1 MFGISLKQQPSTPLE
16 GHPYLSIE
24 ELNQLMQKGQVL
36 VIDVRNSEEFED
48 CHIFGAKHLPLENL
62 MRNLPNFPKEL
73 NIVAVSNS
81 GDGRAE
87 KVTRLLVE
95 RAWLNAKYLD
105 GGQSAWVEAGLPTTE
120 AGAVS
125 S

>member
-1 MFGISLKQQPSTPLE
+1 MFGTSLKQQSSTLPKD
-16 GHPYLSIE
+16 YLYLTIE
-24 ELNQLMQKGQVL
+24 ELDQLMQKGQVL

-62 MRNLPNFPKEL
+62 MKSLPNFPKEL
-73 NIVAVSNS
+73 NIVAVSNP

-95 RAWLNAKYLD
+95 RAWLNAKYLYE
-105 GGQSAWVEAGLPTTE
+105 GQSAWVEAGLPTTE